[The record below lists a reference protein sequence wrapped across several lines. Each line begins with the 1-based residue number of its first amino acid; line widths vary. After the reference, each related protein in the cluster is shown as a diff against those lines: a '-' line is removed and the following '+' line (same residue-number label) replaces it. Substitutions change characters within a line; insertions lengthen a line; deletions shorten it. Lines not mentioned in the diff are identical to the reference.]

1 MQESSLKPLTLKIT
15 DKMLDT
21 IGEQGVALGHSFFN
35 GDVRICG
42 LFGDPQMQLIGL
54 AKSRL
59 TEWGY
64 SHDGLEDFLLYLA
77 HENSDSPVADYLYDS
92 SLWDRKDRLHSD
104 FINKII
110 GFSDVTE
117 TAGITTTYTE
127 SKEAVYLKKWLHQT
141 VALGLNDALPPH
153 VSGFYGPYGAAGVLV
168 FYGEK
173 NITPLLKKIT
183 AGHYYSY
190 EFLNERACINTSD
203 QGSLHQALST
213 WITVLDDIYP
223 EAKSFFLA
231 NQDTVRPFLAR
242 QDMLKPRRTS
252 FCVNLTGQDRLAN
265 IKLLARL
272 DQINGSVPV
281 FWPIC
286 TDNIDMKRVKA
297 LDNEWAHQLW
307 MQVYE
312 ELYTP
317 NPRGYTLSSRPDQ
330 ENSAL
335 KFFGT
340 QMRWREEG
348 REEDEEPTKRTVIYQ
363 AYLDWCKKTPKE
375 RSVVRIDMFF
385 RDIIGH
391 LMEMGFDK
399 KDIETEDGLCLKE
412 FTV

>member
-1 MQESSLKPLTLKIT
+1 M
-15 DKMLDT
+15 
-21 IGEQGVALGHSFFN
+21 
-35 GDVRICG
+35 
-42 LFGDPQMQLIGL
+42 
-54 AKSRL
+54 
-59 TEWGY
+59 
-64 SHDGLEDFLLYLA
+64 
-77 HENSDSPVADYLYDS
+77 
-92 SLWDRKDRLHSD
+92 
-104 FINKII
+104 
-110 GFSDVTE
+110 
-117 TAGITTTYTE
+117 
-127 SKEAVYLKKWLHQT
+127 YLKKWLHQT
-141 VALGLNDALPPH
+141 IALGLNEALKPH
-153 VSGFYGPYGAAGVLV
+153 ITGSYGPYGAAGVLV
-168 FYGEK
+168 FYGKK
-173 NITPLLKKIT
+173 NITHLLKKIT
-183 AGHYYSY
+183 AGHYHSY

-252 FCVNLTGQDRLAN
+252 FCVNLTNKGEEADS
-265 IKLLARL
+265 KLLARL

-286 TDNIDMKRVKA
+286 TDNIDMKLVDAIDK
-297 LDNEWAHQLW
+297 NWAHQLW

-317 NPRGYTLSSRPDQ
+317 NPRGYTLNSRPDQ

-340 QMRWREEG
+340 QMRWREE
-348 REEDEEPTKRTVIYQ
+348 DEEPTKRTVIYQ
-363 AYLDWCKKTPKE
+363 AYLDWRKKAPKE
-375 RSVVRIDMFF
+375 RSVVRIDLFF
-385 RDIIGH
+385 REIIAH
-391 LMEMGFDK
+391 LVDMGFDK